1 MNLLKC
7 AAYLRMPVDLE
18 KTVISGF
25 NKSWKKRFIK

>member
-25 NKSWKKRFIK
+25 NKWKKRFIK